1 MAHARTYKTHIG
13 NHALHP
19 ETLMVGYGFDPAL
32 SEGAVKPPV
41 FLTSTFA
48 FRSAAEGK
56 EFFDVVAGRKP
67 PPAEHGAGLVYSRFN
82 HPNSEIVEDRL
93 AVFEGAEMAAIFA
106 SGMAAIT
113 TALLAHVRPGDV
125 ILHSRPLYGGT
136 DTLMGKTLAPLGI
149 KAAGFED
156 GVDEA
161 AMRQAAEEARKMGRV
176 SVVLIETPSN
186 PLNSLVD
193 IAASRRVADELG
205 RTQDLRPVVICD
217 NTMLGPI
224 YQKPLA
230 HGADLVIYSLTKY
243 VAGHSDLVAG
253 AVVGSTAQVKAVKQ
267 LRGAIGTQLDPHSAW
282 MIGRS
287 LETLALRFGAAS
299 RSADRIAAFLAEH
312 PAVTK
317 VYHPAHFPRGS
328 ALRALFERQCTGAGS
343 TFSFDIKGGEREAF
357 RFLDSLQLF
366 KLAVSLGG
374 TESLTCHPA
383 TTVHSGVPKDVRERI
398 GISDATIRLSI
409 GIENADDLIADL
421 TAALAVAV
429 P

>member
-1 MAHARTYKTHIG
+1 MISARTYKTHIG

-41 FLTSTFA
+41 FLTSTFVFKTA
-48 FRSAAEGK
+48 QEGK

-67 PPAEHGAGLVYSRFN
+67 PPSEHGAGLVYTRFN

-93 AVFEGAEMAAIFA
+93 AVFEGAEAAVIFA

-125 ILHSRPLYGGT
+125 VLHSRPLYGGT
-136 DTLMGKTLAPLGI
+136 DTLIGKTLAPLGI
-149 KAAGFED
+149 NAVGFED
-156 GVDEA
+156 GVDEKG
-161 AMRQAAEEARKMGRV
+161 MRRAAEDARKVGRV

-193 IAASRRVADELG
+193 IEASRRVADELERIEG
-205 RTQDLRPVVICD
+205 FRPVVICD
-217 NTMLGPI
+217 NTLLGPI

-230 HGADLVIYSLTKY
+230 HGADLVVYSLTKY

-253 AVVGSTAQVKAVKQ
+253 AVTGGKDKVKVIKQ

-287 LETLALRFGAAS
+287 LETLTLRFEAATK
-299 RSADRIAAFLAEH
+299 SADRIAVFLAEH
-312 PAVTK
+312 PAVAK
-317 VYHPAHFPRGS
+317 VHHPAYFTGAMREV
-328 ALRALFERQCTGAGS
+328 FQRQCTGGGS

-383 TTVHSGVPKDVRERI
+383 TTVHSGVPRDVRERM

-409 GIENADDLIADL
+409 GIENAEDLIADL
-421 TAALAVAV
+421 TNALAAAV